1 MCIHDAFLYFEF
13 VSVLKHVA
21 KQEIAYGHS
30 MDSLIIASGKAVERE
45 EEFRIIILNTEK
57 VIVFAFLGFCGIDLL
72 GYLNIDT
79 FILLSCDKINLLR
92 CQFADINAISTAL

>member
-1 MCIHDAFLYFEF
+1 MFIHDAFLYFEF
-13 VSVLKHVA
+13 ASVLKHVA

-30 MDSLIIASGKAVERE
+30 MDSLIIAFGKAVERE
-45 EEFRIIILNTEK
+45 DEFRIIILNTEK
-57 VIVFAFLGFCGIDLL
+57 VMVFAFLGFCGIDLL

-92 CQFADINAISTAL
+92 C